1 MCVNTLVFCALQK
14 KMGENALCDGVNST
28 CAVGRVPD
36 RADYLVI
43 DINYF
48 PGYEKL
54 PHYEDLMAQYLATL
68 FPEAAATARRTLQT
82 FVSFSQKPLGR
93 VQSL

>member
-1 MCVNTLVFCALQK
+1 MLQ
-14 KMGENALCDGVNST
+14 LTSD
-28 CAVGRVPD
+28 AVGAGRVPA

-68 FPEAAATARRTLQT
+68 FPQAAAAPSGRALRT

-93 VQSL
+93 VHSQ

>member
-1 MCVNTLVFCALQK
+1 
-14 KMGENALCDGVNST
+14 
-28 CAVGRVPD
+28 VPAS
-36 RADYLVI
+36 ADFLVI

-68 FPEAAATARRTLQT
+68 SPQAAPAARALRT
-82 FVSFSQKPLGR
+82 FVSFSQKPLAR
-93 VQSL
+93 VHSQ

>member
-1 MCVNTLVFCALQK
+1 MP
-14 KMGENALCDGVNST
+14 E
-28 CAVGRVPD
+28 

-68 FPEAAATARRTLQT
+68 FPQAAAAPSGRSLRT

-93 VQSL
+93 VHSQ

>member
-1 MCVNTLVFCALQK
+1 
-14 KMGENALCDGVNST
+14 MGENTLCECVNSA
-28 CAVGRVPD
+28 CAAGRVPD

-93 VQSL
+93 VHSL